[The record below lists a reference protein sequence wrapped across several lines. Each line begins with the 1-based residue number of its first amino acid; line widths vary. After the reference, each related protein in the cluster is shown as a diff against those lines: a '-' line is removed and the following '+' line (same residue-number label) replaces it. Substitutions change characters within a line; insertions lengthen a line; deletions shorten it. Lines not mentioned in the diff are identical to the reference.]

1 MAGIS
6 SKIGSIA
13 LAKQS
18 AKGAPA
24 ATPTVKFFLSGA
36 PSLAP
41 VRAVNRYTMT
51 DSGRSPGLSYVSS
64 VRVEGDVPVY
74 AHPDGMSILF
84 AGVLGSDADTGAG
97 PYVHTITPSTDV
109 SYFTM
114 WRMVGNQIIEQYQDV
129 KINSLSLTSSAGN
142 PVGITFNVI
151 GTTSTFLASDTALA
165 ALSSRGLLH
174 MEAQAAIKLDTV
186 AQPIHNVTFEINN
199 NLSGYQSDGYTYSDV
214 DPGNLDISFSF
225 ATRFTGATAFPDYRA
240 FFYGSDAGTTL
251 STTIGTHAVDIKWT
265 RDTSNILQILMPQVV
280 YNSIPVNPDPGG
292 APLEV
297 TVAATVEKP
306 SAGQAIT
313 AIVTDTKTTPFV

>member
-6 SKIGSIA
+6 SKIGTIA
-13 LAKQS
+13 LAKQTG
-18 AKGAPA
+18 KGTA
-24 ATPTVKFFLSGA
+24 ATTPTVKFFLSGS

-41 VRAVNRYTMT
+41 VRAVNRYSMT
-51 DSGRSPGLSYVSS
+51 DSGRSPGASYVSS

-84 AGVLGSDADTGAG
+84 SGVLGSDADTGAG

-109 SYFTM
+109 PYFTM
-114 WRMVGNQIIEQYQDV
+114 WRMVGNQIIEKFQDC
-129 KINSLSLTSSAGN
+129 KINSLSLTSTAGN
-142 PVGITFNVI
+142 PVTVTFNVI
-151 GTTSTFLASDTALA
+151 GTSSTFLVTDTALA
-165 ALSSRGLLH
+165 ALTSRGLLH
-174 MEAQAAIKLDTV
+174 MEAKSAIKLDTV

-199 NLSGYQSDGYTYSDV
+199 NLSGYQADDYIYSDV

-251 STTIGTHAVDIKWT
+251 STSIGTHAVDITWT
-265 RDTSNILQILMPQVV
+265 RDANNILEVQMPQVV
-280 YNSIPVNPDPGG
+280 YNTIPVNPDPGG

-306 SAGQAIT
+306 SGGNAIT
-313 AIVTDTKTTPFV
+313 ALVTDSKATPYS